1 MLTCTIIL
9 FLLFLINFQT
19 ARIIVKISKKDD
31 QQVKNS
37 EISKKDDQQVKN
49 SEMKENMGNE
59 KSI

>member
-1 MLTCTIIL
+1 M
-9 FLLFLINFQT
+9 
-19 ARIIVKISKKDD
+19 KISKKDD

-37 EISKKDDQQVKN
+37 EISKKDNQPVKN

>member
-1 MLTCTIIL
+1 M
-9 FLLFLINFQT
+9 
-19 ARIIVKISKKDD
+19 KISKKDD